1 MTQNAFHP
9 KPSRKHGDQAALN
22 NLSLGE
28 EALNNQLEPLIT
40 ILHLDILSTMDSVQI
55 TY

>member
-28 EALNNQLEPLIT
+28 EALNNWTHWLLYYT
-40 ILHLDILSTMDSVQI
+40 
-55 TY
+55 